1 MKPKK
6 KHFFVA
12 ASHLVRVLKICAVS
26 DCRAYVFCPSSDC
39 LQRAHF
45 FPVANRFFRNHNF
58 QSPKQKHSFCLMLH
72 LFRDSEMILIWSFGE
87 MLLVWLLLLVVCRR
101 FLVAHSSISLILW
114 YRPSP
119 LPISFT
125 SKYLIEMNRNA
136 YEIGK
141 LCGCSISCYA
151 LPLPW
156 LGLMGCVSN
165 FKFCQNIKWAW
176 DMTDKPN
183 RATISPFSMIS
194 KTNNKN
200 IRFHYS
206 AFYLSWYRFSMWIR
220 PVEKLASISP
230 YQMPGF
236 IMS

>member
-6 KHFFVA
+6 KHFLLLLHIWYGFWK
-12 ASHLVRVLKICAVS
+12 LKKQHTVS

-141 LCGCSISCYA
+141 LVA
-151 LPLPW
+151 VL
-156 LGLMGCVSN
+156 
-165 FKFCQNIKWAW
+165 
-176 DMTDKPN
+176 
-183 RATISPFSMIS
+183 
-194 KTNNKN
+194 
-200 IRFHYS
+200 FHV
-206 AFYLSWYRFSMWIR
+206 MHCHC
-220 PVEKLASISP
+220 
-230 YQMPGF
+230 PG
-236 IMS
+236 